1 MPDASRLA
9 VVAGSFDPLT
19 NGHLDVIVRSTRL
32 FDRVIVAVLV
42 NPAKSPLFSVDDRVA
57 MIRESTADIA
67 GVEVDSFDGLLA
79 DYVRRREAAVIVRG
93 LRTATEFSAEWPVA
107 MMNRRLNADCE
118 TVFVVPSVEHL
129 CISSR
134 LVREIAS
141 LGGSIDGLVPPAVA
155 RRLVDRFA
163 AVNQR

>member
-1 MPDASRLA
+1 MPDAPRLA
-9 VVAGSFDPLT
+9 VLAGSFDPLT

-32 FDRVIVAVLV
+32 FTRVIVAVLV
-42 NPAKSPLFSVDDRVA
+42 NSAKTPLFSVDERVA
-57 MIRESTADIA
+57 MIREATADVA

-79 DYVRRREAAVIVRG
+79 DYVRRRGAVAIVRG
-93 LRTATEFSAEWPVA
+93 LRTSSEFSAEWPMA
-107 MMNRRLNADCE
+107 MMNRRLNAECD

-141 LGGSIDGLVPPAVA
+141 LGGPIDDLVPPAVA
-155 RRLVDRFA
+155 RRLVDR
-163 AVNQR
+163 VPTVHPR